1 MPEVGSAP
9 TFEDFVDARGA
20 ALLRT
25 AWFLTGDHQ
34 KAEDLVQTALAK
46 AWLHWDS
53 IDRDGTGSHMAYVR
67 RVMLTTYAGWWHR
80 RWNAE
85 QPYAAPPEPAL
96 RSSGQAGAE
105 DSDLRRDVLDALAKL
120 PKGQRTVVV
129 LRYFE
134 DLTEA
139 QTAQALDCSVG
150 TVKSQSARA
159 LAVLRR
165 SPLLADEESSHV

>member
-1 MPEVGSAP
+1 MVPAA
-9 TFEDFVDARGA
+9 TTLAFEDFVEARGA

-46 AWLHWDS
+46 AWLHWGS
-53 IDRDGTGSHMAYVR
+53 IDRDGTGSHVAYVR
-67 RVMLTTYAGWWHR
+67 RVMVTTYAAWWRR

-85 QPYAAPPEPAL
+85 QPYAVLP
-96 RSSGQAGAE
+96 
-105 DSDLRRDVLDALAKL
+105 DSAAWRDDDTDLRHDVLAALARL
-120 PKGQRTVVV
+120 PRGQRAVVV
-129 LRYFE
+129 LRYFD

-139 QTAQALDCSVG
+139 QTAQVLDCSVG
-150 TVKSQSARA
+150 TVKSQTARA

-165 SPLLADEESSHV
+165 SPLLADEGASHV

>member
-1 MPEVGSAP
+1 MSPIPSTL
-9 TFEDFVDARGA
+9 TFEDFVEAKGA

-53 IDRDGTGSHMAYVR
+53 IDRDGTGSHVAYVR
-67 RVMLTTYAGWWHR
+67 RVMVTTYAAWWRR

-85 QPYAAPPEPAL
+85 QPYAALP
-96 RSSGQAGAE
+96 
-105 DSDLRRDVLDALAKL
+105 DSAQRRDDNADLRRDVLAALAKL
-120 PKGQRTVVV
+120 PRGQRTVVV

-139 QTAQALDCSVG
+139 QTAEVLDCSVG
-150 TVKSQSARA
+150 TVKSQTARA

-165 SPLLADEESSHV
+165 SRLLADEEASHV

>member
-1 MPEVGSAP
+1 MPTVPAAP
-9 TFEDFVDARGA
+9 TFEDFVQARGA

-46 AWLHWDS
+46 AWLHWDN

-67 RVMLTTYAGWWHR
+67 RVMVTTYSGWWHR

-85 QPYAAPPEPAL
+85 QPYAAPPETAL
-96 RSSGQAGAE
+96 RSSGQGRAE
-105 DSDLRRDVLDALAKL
+105 DSDLRRDVLAALARL
-120 PKGQRTVVV
+120 PRGQRSVVV

-139 QTAQALDCSVG
+139 QTAEALDCSVG
-150 TVKSQSARA
+150 TVKSQTARA